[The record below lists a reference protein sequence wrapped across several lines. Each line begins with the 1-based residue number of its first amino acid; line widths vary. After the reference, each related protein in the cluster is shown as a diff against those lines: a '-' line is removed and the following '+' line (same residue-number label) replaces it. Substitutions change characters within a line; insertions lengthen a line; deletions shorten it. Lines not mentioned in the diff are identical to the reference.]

1 MAKKKPK
8 PRPQPLTSGPTLQE
22 LLDAV
27 SASNATVTSTSATLL
42 DANSAL
48 ISAQANF
55 QAALDVVEGLVEN
68 GGTLQQFQDAS
79 NAVLDA
85 NSALV
90 TARAAYNT
98 ALTAAAA
105 ARAQLATDAAALV
118 AFINQIL
125 AP

>member
-1 MAKKKPK
+1 MKKPKKKPK
-8 PRPQPLTSGPTLQE
+8 PILTSGPSLQD

-27 SASNATVTSTSATLL
+27 AASSASVNSTSAAAL

-48 ISAQANF
+48 ISAQEAF
-55 QAALDVVEGLVEN
+55 DAALATVEQLVN
-68 GGTLQQFQDAS
+68 NNGTLQQLQNAS

-85 NSALV
+85 NSDLI
-90 TARAAYNT
+90 TARATYDT

-105 ARAQLATDAAALV
+105 ARAQLAADAAALV

>member
-27 SASNATVTSTSATLL
+27 AASNATVASTSTAVL

-48 ISAQANF
+48 ISAQATF
-55 QAALDVVEGLVEN
+55 DDALAAVQNLVDN

-79 NAVLDA
+79 TVVLDA

-105 ARAQLATDAAALV
+105 ARAQLAADAAALV